1 MNAII
6 DVLKSYRSLIR
17 NSIQKKDLNGVK
29 DKKSKL
35 VSELRSK
42 VNSLKNLPKSAIEK
56 INALINDID
65 KAEDPSAIISLIN
78 KLINIIE
85 GLDLLPNRG
94 RSI

>member
-56 INALINDID
+56 INALIDDID
-65 KAEDPSAIISLIN
+65 KAEDPSAIISLIS

-85 GLDLLPNRG
+85 GLDLVPNRG
-94 RSI
+94 RGI

>member
-6 DVLKSYRSLIR
+6 EVLKSYRSLIR

>member
-85 GLDLLPNRG
+85 ALDLLPNRG

>member
-56 INALINDID
+56 INALIDDID